1 MFKATLLATTI
12 LGSSLS
18 LTGCLTSSAPKDVP
32 VLHQPRPSAEL
43 LQRCREPMRPARGR
57 SLNQNGEAFVDLAAA
72 FRECAARMD
81 RIVDWHGEQPETP
94 ARPIEGSR

>member
-1 MFKATLLATTI
+1 
-12 LGSSLS
+12 
-18 LTGCLTSSAPKDVP
+18 
-32 VLHQPRPSAEL
+32 
-43 LQRCREPMRPARGR
+43 MRPARGKT
-57 SLNQNGEAFVDLAAA
+57 LNQNGEAFVDLAAA